1 MSEQQ
6 MNRRTAIKATAA
18 VSAGALVIS
27 KEFLKAQESAQPFGP
42 GFPRLESLTTGEWW
56 TRPGNNGKPAPKGR
70 KGVPPSMNVPRDQV
84 VVFAMYTHQNGVLK
98 LSAQLFPLMPGE
110 KREARLELMLPGQK
124 WSETAKAEVHYPG
137 WDAHFRVEKW
147 DDSHDVKYRVCHGE
161 KATFE
166 GLIRKDPSG
175 KDEIVVAN
183 LSCNSSRT
191 TGPRQEIVENI
202 RHHNPDLL
210 FFGGDQHY
218 RHTENTTGWIEFGM
232 QYRDIIRDRPT
243 ICIPDDHDVGHGNV
257 WGESGKKST
266 IPGDADG
273 GYKFPV
279 KYVNQVQRQ
288 QTSCLPDPV
297 DPKPVNRG
305 IGVYFTSLNV
315 GGVDFAILE
324 DRKFK
329 TGPSGK
335 IPKMGP
341 RPDHINDPKYDPNK
355 IDLPGLQLLG
365 PRQEKFLTNWSTDW
379 TNAEMK
385 GVLSQTAFCGAV
397 HMHGGSDRRLLAD
410 LDCNG
415 WPQTPSRNALKLIRR
430 AWAVHLC
437 GDQHLAVT
445 VKHGIEE
452 HGDGP
457 YGFTG
462 PALVN
467 TIYGRWWHPLD
478 EKAGPNPV
486 PNSPLP
492 WTGDFKDGLGNKISM
507 MAYANPEDRNDEK
520 KRADGYGLARFNKKT
535 RQITFECWPRFCD
548 VSQGDKAQFAGWPI
562 TVDQDAN
569 DGREVA
575 GWLPTLQFAKGVRP
589 VVQVIE
595 DATGEVLYT
604 TRAKGETFQP
614 RVYSKGKHTVKIG
627 RQKPTAKT
635 LKGLEPKSKKAAGT
649 MKVAV

>member
-1 MSEQQ
+1 

-84 VVFAMYTHQNGVLK
+84 VAFAMYTHQNGVLK

-137 WDAHFRVEKW
+137 WDAHFRIEKW
-147 DDSHDVKYRVCHGE
+147 DDSHDVKYRVCHGD
-161 KATFE
+161 KAKFE
-166 GLIRKDPSG
+166 GLIRKDPTG

-365 PRQEKFLTNWSTDW
+365 PRQEKFLTNWSADW

-548 VSQGDKAQFAGWPI
+548 VRKGDQAQYTGWPI
-562 TVDQDAN
+562 IVDQDDN

-575 GWLPTLQFAKGVRP
+575 GWLPELQFAKGVRP

-604 TRAKGETFQP
+604 TRAKAATFQP

-627 RQKPTAKT
+627 RQKPDRITVKD
-635 LKGLEPKSKKAAGT
+635 LEPKSKKAAGT

>member
-1 MSEQQ
+1 

-18 VSAGALVIS
+18 ASAGALVIS
-27 KEFLKAQESAQPFGP
+27 KEFLKAEEAAQPFGP
-42 GFPRLESLTTGEWW
+42 DFPRLESLTTGEWW

-70 KGVPPSMNVPRDQV
+70 KGAPPSMNVPRDQV
-84 VVFAMYTHQNGVLK
+84 VAFAMYTHQNGVLK

-124 WSETAKAEVHYPG
+124 WSVAAKAEVHYPV
-137 WDAHFRVEKW
+137 WDAHFRIENW

-161 KATFE
+161 KAKFE
-166 GLIRKDPSG
+166 GLIRKDP
-175 KDEIVVAN
+175 KNQDEIVVAN

-257 WGESGKKST
+257 WGESGKRST
-266 IPGDADG
+266 IAGDADG

-365 PRQEKFLTNWSTDW
+365 PRQEKFLTNWSADW

-507 MAYANPEDRNDEK
+507 MAYANPEDRSDEK

-627 RQKPTAKT
+627 RQKPDRVTVND
-635 LKGLEPKSKKAAGT
+635 LEPKSKKAAGT

>member
-1 MSEQQ
+1 

-84 VVFAMYTHQNGVLK
+84 VAFAMYTHQNGVLK

-166 GLIRKDPSG
+166 GLIRKDPTG

-365 PRQEKFLTNWSTDW
+365 PRQEKFLTNWSADW

-486 PNSPLP
+486 PDSPLP

-507 MAYANPEDRNDEK
+507 MAYANPEDRSDEK

-604 TRAKGETFQP
+604 TRAKGEIFQP

-627 RQKPTAKT
+627 RQKPDRVTVND
-635 LKGLEPKSKKAAGT
+635 LEPKSKKAAGT

>member
-1 MSEQQ
+1 
-6 MNRRTAIKATAA
+6 
-18 VSAGALVIS
+18 
-27 KEFLKAQESAQPFGP
+27 
-42 GFPRLESLTTGEWW
+42 
-56 TRPGNNGKPAPKGR
+56 
-70 KGVPPSMNVPRDQV
+70 
-84 VVFAMYTHQNGVLK
+84 
-98 LSAQLFPLMPGE
+98 
-110 KREARLELMLPGQK
+110 
-124 WSETAKAEVHYPG
+124 
-137 WDAHFRVEKW
+137 
-147 DDSHDVKYRVCHGE
+147 
-161 KATFE
+161 
-166 GLIRKDPSG
+166 
-175 KDEIVVAN
+175 
-183 LSCNSSRT
+183 
-191 TGPRQEIVENI
+191 
-202 RHHNPDLL
+202 
-210 FFGGDQHY
+210 
-218 RHTENTTGWIEFGM
+218 
-232 QYRDIIRDRPT
+232 
-243 ICIPDDHDVGHGNV
+243 
-257 WGESGKKST
+257 
-266 IPGDADG
+266 
-273 GYKFPV
+273 
-279 KYVNQVQRQ
+279 
-288 QTSCLPDPV
+288 
-297 DPKPVNRG
+297 
-305 IGVYFTSLNV
+305 
-315 GGVDFAILE
+315 
-324 DRKFK
+324 
-329 TGPSGK
+329 
-335 IPKMGP
+335 
-341 RPDHINDPKYDPNK
+341 
-355 IDLPGLQLLG
+355 
-365 PRQEKFLTNWSTDW
+365 
-379 TNAEMK
+379 MK

-397 HMHGGSDRRLLAD
+397 HMHGGADRRLLAD

-507 MAYANPEDRNDEK
+507 MAYANPEDRSDEK

-627 RQKPTAKT
+627 RQKPDRVTVND
-635 LKGLEPKSKKAAGT
+635 LEPKSKKAAGT